1 MRVWL
6 LLLLLPTL
14 VFGNEFDVVVRDHKD
29 RLVVEKREL
38 EDLITND
45 RFEGVYFKI
54 VAKTG
59 TEAIAFDSPLA
70 AKAANTYY
78 HLNRAREFFASIG
91 RVQNEQITI
100 RIEIENAFHRE
111 YHYQNAQV
119 NPVFNNATTIV
130 GGSGVSDFGI
140 DPWGYEIWFR
150 PIKKIPISKELRKQA
165 KKVIRSYLPRT
176 PSISTDVLL
185 ISGIEAAS
193 SNNFAAA
200 LSMTAEDLFQ
210 DYLIN
215 TTVRFVIPEVFA
227 LFMRGDY
234 FLDTALI
241 PEVIYHEYTHYMMAD
256 AVAPVANTTLM
267 EGFADYF
274 ATKVSNRLSLA
285 DELGDYGRLV
295 ESRDALSRDVYSL
308 ALDTNQGLGSD
319 FVLSVLYEIESY
331 VSLYEPRNEV
341 VRQIFEMRK
350 SMSVDSDLAKTLPEL
365 VWHYFPKYRYALTAI
380 LSNRGI

>member
-1 MRVWL
+1 MKVWL
-6 LLLLLPTL
+6 LLILIPTL
-14 VFGNEFDVVVRDHKD
+14 SLAKEFNVVVRDKKD
-29 RLVVEKREL
+29 RLVVESREL
-38 EDLITND
+38 TDLIVND
-45 RFEGVYFKI
+45 RFEGLYFKI
-54 VAKTG
+54 VGKTDN
-59 TEAIAFDSPLA
+59 EAITFDSPLA
-70 AKAANTYY
+70 DKAANTYY
-78 HLNRAREFFASIG
+78 HLTRARKFFASIG
-91 RVQNEQITI
+91 RVQEEQITI
-100 RIEIENAFHRE
+100 RIEIENAFHRD
-111 YHYQNAQV
+111 YHFQNAQV
-119 NPVFNNATTIV
+119 GPVFNNATTVV
-130 GGSGVSDFGI
+130 GGEGVDEFGI
-140 DPWGYEIWFR
+140 EPWGYEIWFR
-150 PIKKIPISKELRKQA
+150 PIKRIPISKDLRKQA

-193 SNNFAAA
+193 SNNFTGA
-200 LSMTAEDLFQ
+200 LAVTAEDLFQ
-210 DYLIN
+210 DFLIN
-215 TTVRFVIPEVFA
+215 TTVRFVIPEIFA

-256 AVAPVANTTLM
+256 AVAPVANTALM

-308 ALDTNQGLGSD
+308 VLDTNQGLGSD

-331 VSLYEPRNEV
+331 VSLYEPRQEV
-341 VRQIFEMRK
+341 IKQIFEMRK
-350 SMSVDSDLAKTLPEL
+350 SITVDSDLAQTLPEL
-365 VWHYFPKYRYALTAI
+365 VWDYFPKYRYALTAI

>member
-1 MRVWL
+1 MRILFL
-6 LLLLLPTL
+6 LLILPVLGFAET
-14 VFGNEFDVVVRDHKD
+14 FEVVVRDHKD
-29 RLVVEKREL
+29 RLIVEEREL
-38 EDLITND
+38 TDLIASD
-45 RFEGVYFKI
+45 RFEGTYFKI
-54 VAKTG
+54 VGKTG
-59 TEAIAFDSPLA
+59 HEAITFDSPLA
-70 AKAANTYY
+70 QKAANAYY
-78 HLNRAREFFASIG
+78 HLTKAREYFASIN
-91 RVQNEQITI
+91 RVQSEQITI
-100 RIEIENAFHRE
+100 RIEIENAFHRD
-111 YHYQNAQV
+111 YHFQNSQV
-119 NPVFNNATTIV
+119 NPVFNNATTVI
-130 GGSGVSDFGI
+130 GGEGVDDFGI

-150 PIKKIPISKELRKQA
+150 PIKKIPISKDLRKQA

-176 PSISTDVLL
+176 PTISTDVLL

-193 SNNFAAA
+193 SDNFTGA
-200 LSMTAEDLFQ
+200 LALTAEDLFQ
-210 DYLIN
+210 DFLIN
-215 TTVRFVIPEVFA
+215 TTVRFVIPEIFA

-308 ALDTNQGLGSD
+308 TLDTNQGLGSD

-331 VSLYEPRNEV
+331 VSLYEPRQDV
-341 VRQIFEMRK
+341 IKQIFEMRK
-350 SMSVDSDLAKTLPEL
+350 SITVDSDLAKTLPEL
-365 VWHYFPKYRYALTAI
+365 VWDYFPKYRYALTAI